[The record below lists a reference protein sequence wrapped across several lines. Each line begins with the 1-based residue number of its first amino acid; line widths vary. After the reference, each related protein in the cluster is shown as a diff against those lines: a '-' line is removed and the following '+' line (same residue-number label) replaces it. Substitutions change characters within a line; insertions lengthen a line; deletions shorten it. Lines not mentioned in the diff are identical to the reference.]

1 MPVPKL
7 STSCVD
13 AWYRIRSQLMKHKR
27 QELQESAVVLYAR
40 TQKLSDFMLLY
51 VSLIGL
57 SSLGAVAKIRAP
69 SKRCFNIKIFNDT
82 KRRAVSLRQL
92 RDRLQHEIWWTA
104 YKPISALLPVPTYE
118 MRITIRYYRAS
129 ADWRLSVRDVPVLD
143 ENSLTYCH
151 SFFTVR

>member
-1 MPVPKL
+1 
-7 STSCVD
+7 
-13 AWYRIRSQLMKHKR
+13 MKHKR
-27 QELQESAVVLYAR
+27 QELQDSPVVLYLR

-82 KRRAVSLRQL
+82 KRRAVSLRRRQL
-92 RDRLQHEIWWTA
+92 TAELLVPLTAFNTKCDERLINLFPHCFSRLTRNIDVA
-104 YKPISALLPVPTYE
+104 ILILS
-118 MRITIRYYRAS
+118 I
-129 ADWRLSVRDVPVLD
+129 RLSVRDVPVLD
-143 ENSLTYCH
+143 ENGLTYCH